1 MQDIIR
7 IVVDSDKNCD
17 MRFNKVETKMMA
29 LRIRMALQE
38 YNVDFDEAM
47 FFQFVSANPC
57 VKRIVSMVQMLIPKM
72 VSISEENESEEDED
86 EEQIEEL
93 RAWSEMFIVSNEDDS
108 VWSGGSGNRRESLMV
123 APTRRDTRRPPA
135 PRLGDES
142 HRSFQFSK
150 LEGLEAMNEEMDDSE
165 EE

>member
-1 MQDIIR
+1 VQDIIR

-57 VKRIVSMVQMLIPKM
+57 VKRIVSMVQMLIPKI
-72 VSISEENESEEDED
+72 VSISEENESEEDE
-86 EEQIEEL
+86 EEVEEL

-123 APTRRDTRRPPA
+123 APTRRDTQRLPA
-135 PRLGDES
+135 PRLGDEA
-142 HRSFQFSK
+142 HRSFQVSK